1 MTMDASTLK
10 GRAVVSLIEGIK
22 LGTVA
27 QPLFDMQLTRLV
39 AFAMDGDEGTTFL
52 PFGLVR
58 GIGADAV
65 TVASHA
71 VVQDGAAGTLIEL
84 DQVLRLKVVD
94 EGGTFVGAIAHVE
107 IDSESGAV
115 MRIATHKGGLLGVG
129 GTTTP
134 IDPATILG
142 IGPEL
147 LTLDTAVG
155 VPVVS

>member
-1 MTMDASTLK
+1 MDASTLK
-10 GRAVVSLIEGIK
+10 GRAVVSLIEGVK
-22 LGTVA
+22 LGTIA
-27 QPLFDMQLTRLV
+27 QPLFDLQLTRLV
-39 AFAMDGDEGTTFL
+39 AFAMDGDEGTAFL

-71 VVQDGAAGTLIEL
+71 VVQGGATGPLIEL
-84 DQVLRLKVVD
+84 DQVLHLKVVD
-94 EGGTFVGAIAHVE
+94 EGGTFVGAIAHLE
-107 IDSESGAV
+107 IDPESGAV

-134 IDPATILG
+134 IEPATILG

-147 LTLDTAVG
+147 LTLASAAGAPVG
-155 VPVVS
+155 A

>member
-1 MTMDASTLK
+1 MDANTLK

-27 QPLFDMQLTRLV
+27 QPLFDFQLTHLV
-39 AFAMDGDEGTTFL
+39 ALTMDGDEGTTFL

-65 TVASHA
+65 TVASHE
-71 VVQDGAAGTLIEL
+71 VVQDGATGPLIEL
-84 DQVLRLKVVD
+84 EQVLHLKVVD
-94 EGGTFVGAIAHVE
+94 EGGTFVGAIAHME
-107 IDSESGAV
+107 IDPESGAV

-129 GTTTP
+129 GTTIP

-142 IGPEL
+142 IGPEM
-147 LTLDTAVG
+147 LTLDAAVG
-155 VPVVS
+155 VPVVA